1 MQSSDVGRERLG
13 SGHEVSW
20 RPSGLRGQP
29 LVFTSPAVIKFLDA
43 YCGFLY
49 VGENRGCGLAFGRLN
64 DTLDSSRLGAS
75 HRVPLKEGT
84 LEKSMI
90 SAPIIGYSC
99 LDCARGLQDCGRS
112 RAKEGGRD
120 GPNIC

>member
-1 MQSSDVGRERLG
+1 METIWIARAAASFYKPSCHKVSGR
-13 SGHEVSW
+13 V
-20 RPSGLRGQP
+20 LR
-29 LVFTSPAVIKFLDA
+29 
-43 YCGFLY
+43 FLY